1 MTIQKEGLPAR
12 ESLGTALI
20 DSPRQ
25 SGIIPIRDDLDQLVD
40 DNRTAGFVEHVGN
53 VFVALQGT
61 IAASAVEV
69 GQSLS
74 RERAIEMVRRAAR
87 GSTA

>member
-1 MTIQKEGLPAR
+1 MTIRKEGFPRR
-12 ESLGTALI
+12 ESTGTAVI
-20 DSPRQ
+20 ASPRQ
-25 SGIIPIRDDLDQLVD
+25 SGIIPIREDLDELVV

-74 RERAIEMVRRAAR
+74 RERAVEMVRHAAR